1 MMKRRHQRRAASISA
16 EQPSIAPVKSVKF
29 GQGRVVVLGEA
40 GMLTAQ
46 LDDKKRPF
54 GMNCPGID
62 NKQLALNIMHWL
74 SGLLD

>member
-1 MMKRRHQRRAASISA
+1 M
-16 EQPSIAPVKSVKF
+16 
-29 GQGRVVVLGEA
+29 VLGDA

-46 LDDKKRPF
+46 LDDRGKRF

-62 NKQLALNIMHWL
+62 DKQLALNVLHWL